1 MKSMAGGNMK
11 ILVYGAGV
19 IGGQL
24 AHVLSACG
32 NEVTVI
38 ARGAWAGTLRTEGL
52 RIHHYVQRK
61 DTVDHLRVLEAP
73 DGEQYDIVFAVMQY
87 RQMEQILP
95 DLAQI
100 NSPIVVLTGNNLS
113 ASEMEA
119 RVLENSRT
127 PKTVLFGFGS
137 TAGTR
142 ENGRLTTVHTGDGRL
157 TIGKAH
163 EEVPETV
170 KAVLQQAFSGSR
182 LSVVYCDNM
191 DAWLKYHAAFIL
203 PVVYLC
209 YKTGCD
215 LKKSTRADR
224 KLMLAAV
231 RDAYHLLMAMGYPVR
246 PVGDEKTLEPG
257 FMNRMVKIVIY
268 WITRTRL
275 GALCTTEHCHH
286 APGEMEDLDEGFQ
299 TIRSK
304 KSDFPMPA
312 FNRLRGMMP
321 SWNQIRQP
329 ESARCS
335 IERRAQ

>member
-1 MKSMAGGNMK
+1 MKV
-11 ILVYGAGV
+11 LLYGAGV

-24 AHVLSACG
+24 CHALRACG
-32 NEVTVI
+32 NDVTVI
-38 ARGAWAGTLRTEGL
+38 ARGAWAKTLRTEGL
-52 RIHHYVQRK
+52 RIRHYIQRK
-61 DTVDHLRVLEAP
+61 DTVDRPRVLEAP
-73 DGEQYDIVFAVMQY
+73 DGERCDIVFAVMQY

-95 DLAQI
+95 ELARI

-119 RVLENSRT
+119 QILENSPT

-157 TIGKAH
+157 TIEKAR

-170 KAVLQQAFSGSR
+170 KAVLRQTFSGSR

-224 KLMLAAV
+224 KLLLDAV
-231 RDAYHLLMAMGYPVR
+231 RDAYHLLMRLGYPVR
-246 PVGDEKTLEPG
+246 PAGDEKTLEPG
-257 FMNRMVKIVIY
+257 PLNTMVKLVIY
-268 WITRTRL
+268 WMSRTRL
-275 GALCTTEHCHH
+275 GALCTTEHCRH
-286 APGEMEDLDEGFQ
+286 APGEMEDLDEAFQ
-299 TIRSK
+299 TLRTKTAGVS
-304 KSDFPMPA
+304 MPA
-312 FNRLRGMMP
+312 FDRLKAMTP
-321 SWNQIRQP
+321 PWDQIR
-329 ESARCS
+329 EKYG
-335 IERRAQ
+335 E